1 MSSHDDLKMH
11 WHSQNMGVWLAK
23 GLFYCVKLQT
33 DALGELIP
41 QRIEQDFFF
50 PISSCSI
57 NNAVTCGSAIKE
69 FNFQRQF
76 DNFMADLKHLS
87 PTTKLISCCL
97 SNGFLLT
104 VKGEMAWEKYKAFQL
119 IYDPV

>member
-50 PISSCSI
+50 LYQV
-57 NNAVTCGSAIKE
+57 AV
-69 FNFQRQF
+69 
-76 DNFMADLKHLS
+76 
-87 PTTKLISCCL
+87 LIMQSHVA
-97 SNGFLLT
+97 LL
-104 VKGEMAWEKYKAFQL
+104 
-119 IYDPV
+119 